1 VGVEVFKSLVVAPFA
16 ALVFILS
23 PMAAQAAEPIVI
35 KFAHVVGDD
44 TPKGKGALLFQKLV
58 RERLAGKV
66 DVEVYPNSTLVGDAD
81 EMQALLDNKVQM
93 LAPSL
98 SKFIEYSP
106 KLEVFDLPF
115 LFDDEAAVARF
126 QKRETSRELLRS
138 MADRGIYGLAY
149 WNNGLKQLSANQPL
163 RNPADA
169 AGLAFRIQPSP
180 VLEAQFAAVD
190 AKAVRLPFSEV
201 SKAMQSG
208 TVQGTEG
215 PWSNMRGQSAGAKQS
230 YVTETNHG
238 VLNYMLVAN
247 SEFWTSIPFAVRS
260 ELENIVLEVTH
271 TVNAEAA
278 SINEREREQ
287 LLASGSTT
295 LVTLTP
301 EQRQAWRAKMQPV
314 WKSFEAQIGSDI
326 LRAALTVNRR

>member
-1 VGVEVFKSLVVAPFA
+1 MFKSFFVAPCA
-16 ALVFILS
+16 ALYLLIAPV
-23 PMAAQAAEPIVI
+23 MASAAEPIVI
-35 KFAHVVGDD
+35 KFAHVVADD

-58 RERLAGKV
+58 RERLAGAV
-66 DVEVYPNSTLVGDAD
+66 EVEVYPNSTLVGDAD

-98 SKFIEYSP
+98 SKFTEYSP

-126 QKRETSRELLRS
+126 QKREMSRELLRS
-138 MADRGIYGLAY
+138 MANRGIYGLAY
-149 WNNGLKQLSANQPL
+149 WNNGFKQMTASQPL
-163 RNPADA
+163 RIPTDA

-201 SKAMQSG
+201 TKAMQSG
-208 TVQGTEG
+208 TVQGFEG
-215 PWSNMRGQSAGAKQS
+215 PWSNMRGQNASAKQS

-238 VLNYMLVAN
+238 VLNYMLVTN
-247 SEFWTSIPFAVRS
+247 SKFWTSIPFAVRS
-260 ELENIVLEVTH
+260 ELENILLEVTQ

-278 SINEREREQ
+278 AINQRERERI
-287 LLASGSTT
+287 LASGAST
-295 LVTLTP
+295 LVTLTA
-301 EQRQAWRAKMQPV
+301 EQRQAWRDKMQPV
-314 WKSFEAQIGSDI
+314 WKSFESQIGADVM
-326 LRAALTVNRR
+326 RAALTVNRR

>member
-1 VGVEVFKSLVVAPFA
+1 MFKSLIVAPCT
-16 ALVFILS
+16 ALLLMLAPLAVE
-23 PMAAQAAEPIVI
+23 AAEPIVI

-58 RERLAGKV
+58 HERLAGEVK
-66 DVEVYPNSTLVGDAD
+66 VEVYPDSSLVGDAD

-98 SKFIEYSP
+98 SKFTEFSP

-138 MADRGIYGLAY
+138 MATRGIYGLAY
-149 WNNGLKQLSANQPL
+149 WNNGLKQLSASQPL
-163 RNPADA
+163 RNPDDA

-180 VLEAQFAAVD
+180 VLEAQFTAVD
-190 AKAVRLPFSEV
+190 AKPVRLPFAEV
-201 SKAMQSG
+201 AKAMQSG
-208 TVQGTEG
+208 AVQGTEG
-215 PWSNMRGQSAGAKQS
+215 PWSNIRGQNAGVKQS

-238 VLNYMLVAN
+238 VLNYMLVTN
-247 SEFWTSIPFAVRS
+247 SKFWTGIPFAVRS
-260 ELENIVLEVTH
+260 ELDNIILEVTQ

-278 SINEREREQ
+278 AINQRERER

-301 EQRQAWRAKMQPV
+301 EERQAWRERMQPV
-314 WKSFEAQIGSDI
+314 WKTFEAQIGADVM
-326 LRAALTVNRR
+326 RAALTVNRR